1 MKREQGFTLLELIIV
16 MFLVSLMMSL
26 AAAYFANT
34 LPSSK
39 FGAAT
44 RDLAATIRHAKAL
57 AQIDGEEKTLTIDM
71 DAGRYGIGDSAG
83 KTLPEGVH
91 IKIADP
97 VEGDISTGTYR
108 IVCPPTGGIEGGT
121 IVLWN
126 EKKTAT
132 ITIDPVAGPVVQ

>member
-16 MFLVSLMMSL
+16 MLLVALLMSL
-26 AAAYFANT
+26 AAAFFVNT

-39 FGAAT
+39 FNASA
-44 RDLAATIRHAKAL
+44 RELAATIRHAKAL
-57 AQIDGEEKTLTIDM
+57 AQIDGEQKSLTIDM
-71 DAGRYGIGDSAG
+71 DSGRYGIGDAAG
-83 KTLPEGVH
+83 KTVPEGVH
-91 IKIADP
+91 IKVIDP
-97 VEGDISTGTYR
+97 VEGEISTGTYR
-108 IVCPPTGGIEGGT
+108 IVCPPNGSIQGGT